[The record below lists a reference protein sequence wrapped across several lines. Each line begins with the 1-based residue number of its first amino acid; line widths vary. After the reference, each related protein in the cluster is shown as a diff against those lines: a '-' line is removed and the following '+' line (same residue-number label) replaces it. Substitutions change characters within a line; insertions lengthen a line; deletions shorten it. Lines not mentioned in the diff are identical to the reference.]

1 MNNTNQKLRFDVA
14 LSFAG
19 EIRPYVEQLADELAK
34 VLGQDRVLYDKFH
47 EAEFARNDL
56 GLYLPMLYREQ
67 SALIVPI
74 LTTDYAEKQWT
85 GWEWTHIFTL
95 LTNEDNIRVMP
106 CRFHRATVRGLTP
119 ASGFIELDDKTPF
132 QAAQLI
138 LRRLTLNHAAGP
150 PLDRK
155 EASLLAPSEAANLL
169 SEKIIAMFLPKPY
182 QMMARIEQEPPFD
195 FSDLSLVFNL
205 TYPGAGTPILR
216 IERILRES
224 TTPVHVSLSGRP
236 GTGKTSLLALLYL
249 HLLREWKASA
259 ISAYPIMLGI
269 RPAIGFWS
277 EQHPESSE
285 NEQMQH
291 IEDVLALGASLH
303 SRNPDIKF
311 YVLFDSGEAETPF
324 VNNVRNRIREFIKSG
339 SSGKKLG
346 MESWKDWDREAV

>member
-1 MNNTNQKLRFDVA
+1 M
-14 LSFAG
+14 
-19 EIRPYVEQLADELAK
+19 
-34 VLGQDRVLYDKFH
+34 
-47 EAEFARNDL
+47 
-56 GLYLPMLYREQ
+56 
-67 SALIVPI
+67 
-74 LTTDYAEKQWT
+74 
-85 GWEWTHIFTL
+85 
-95 LTNEDNIRVMP
+95 
-106 CRFHRATVRGLTP
+106 
-119 ASGFIELDDKTPF
+119 
-132 QAAQLI
+132 
-138 LRRLTLNHAAGP
+138 
-150 PLDRK
+150 
-155 EASLLAPSEAANLL
+155 
-169 SEKIIAMFLPKPY
+169 
-182 QMMARIEQEPPFD
+182 
-195 FSDLSLVFNL
+195 
-205 TYPGAGTPILR
+205 ILR